1 MWLSVELVW
10 DSGVAPMRSRD
21 SFTWIFAGESKKKPM
36 GPKPEPRRSPQVPL
50 ISGFYRDSLIEE
62 RGEGTITLMTLGFL
76 RKYKEP
82 LGRSKA
88 ITSCTLLS
96 LGDTRRGQT
105 PQINVLSCTV
115 TFGGGGVGDILLAYK
130 NANGVTVPPRCVVV
144 RQTPDRSCPRL
155 SAVCIT
161 TNDFLVT
168 IWL

>member
-1 MWLSVELVW
+1 MRGQRRAVH
-10 DSGVAPMRSRD
+10 GVAIRGACVGFWGGANAQQGQLHLD
-21 SFTWIFAGESKKKPM
+21 LCWGVKKKKPV

-115 TFGGGGVGDILLAYK
+115 TFGGGV
-130 NANGVTVPPRCVVV
+130 
-144 RQTPDRSCPRL
+144 
-155 SAVCIT
+155 
-161 TNDFLVT
+161 LVT
-168 IWL
+168 FC